1 MLGSVAPRPSLVF
14 SPSTYSVPFRL
25 PVRYLPGRHLAPEAS
40 ELSQSDRRDNRT
52 SPLAMRLATAVVLM
66 IGSSYFV
73 MLLDLVR
80 GIILMR
86 LLGPTGR
93 GITRGVNLLTSYL
106 DNTHLGV
113 RHGISKRL
121 PQAVAA
127 EDHETADALEDV
139 AFTFIL
145 GTAVVS
151 ALGVFVWALVA
162 SELQA
167 ATAISLALGGALL
180 LGQQGDG
187 LYQVVLRAFGRFRVI
202 AKARVVFGL
211 VQFGGMIL
219 GAWRGGVVGAMVGW
233 VAAYAAMLVY
243 YHIAAG
249 WRVRLRI
256 RWDIVRQL
264 IIVGLPICAMTL
276 SDVLLRS
283 IEGIIIVKYFK
294 VYGLGL
300 YGAATQIAGGLYAMA
315 QAAQFVIWPRVL
327 DCHARD
333 GLGAKTCKNVIL
345 PTIGM
350 ATLMPV
356 LCGAVY
362 FIIPPLITSVVP
374 KFAEA
379 TAASQ
384 VLAMSVCLLAVP
396 IAANT
401 LLVATDKES
410 FVTLY
415 RGIGTVVIVALSLMA
430 VASSPRPPLEL
441 FAWSAA
447 AGYLIAG
454 FLALRHVLRQ
464 LYATARERVTE
475 MSVIYAPTA
484 WAIGVILAII
494 HWARLVPGLDGAGW
508 LAALIKAALFLIAT
522 APVLWYADMRLH
534 LRREFGRMARE
545 LRHYQPPPSA
555 ADEEK
560 TD

>member
-1 MLGSVAPRPSLVF
+1 M
-14 SPSTYSVPFRL
+14 
-25 PVRYLPGRHLAPEAS
+25 
-40 ELSQSDRRDNRT
+40 SQSERRDNRT
-52 SPLAMRLATAVVLM
+52 SPLAMRLLTAVVLM
-66 IGSSYFV
+66 ISSSCFV

-80 GIILMR
+80 GIVLMR

-121 PQAVAA
+121 PQALAA

-145 GTAVVS
+145 GTTIIA
-151 ALGVFVWALVA
+151 ALGVFLWALLA
-162 SELQA
+162 SDVQP
-167 ATAISLALGGALL
+167 ATAVSLALGGALL

-211 VQFGGMIL
+211 VQFVGMIG
-219 GAWRGGVVGAMVGW
+219 GAWRGGVVGAMLGW
-233 VAAYAAMLVY
+233 VASYAAMLLY
-243 YHIAAG
+243 CHFAAG

-264 IIVGLPICAMTL
+264 IMVGLPICAMTL

-315 QAAQFVIWPRVL
+315 QATQFVIWPRVL

-333 GLGAKTCKNVIL
+333 GLGAKTCRNVIL

-362 FIIPPLITSVVP
+362 FIVPALIATVVP
-374 KFAEA
+374 RFTEA

-410 FVTLY
+410 YVTLY
-415 RGIGTVVIVALSLMA
+415 RGLGTAVIVALSLMA
-430 VASSPRPPLEL
+430 VASSPKPALEL

-454 FLALRHVLRQ
+454 LLALVHVLRQ
-464 LYATARERVTE
+464 LYPTVRQRAVELL
-475 MSVIYAPTA
+475 VIYAPTA
-484 WAIGVILAII
+484 WAIGVILAIT

-508 LAALIKAALFLIAT
+508 LAALVKAGLFLVAT

-534 LRREFGRMARE
+534 LRREFGRMSRE
-545 LRHYQPPPSA
+545 LRRHEPPPSA

-560 TD
+560 MD